1 MSLLC
6 NINSI
11 ILHPKK
17 YTNFNIYIC
26 FLKNSKMKMSFQ
38 KLRLLMKKIFQ
49 IQIFLSILTFQ
60 LKLRSISETPTL
72 TFSNELITATVSG
85 EGYKI
90 SSTTLTINQSGTYK
104 LTGSC
109 SECNIEVKKSTT
121 DVILILDS
129 LTLSCSTTAPITLK
143 KSTSVT
149 IQLEGISTI
158 TDLENINNES
168 TDENFEGAAI
178 KIKGEGNLI
187 IEGTGTLNA
196 NGSSCKNGIKGNEKS
211 IIKINSGEI
220 IINAANSGL
229 VSDGAIIINDGVLNI
244 NSNNDGI
251 KSEPDST
258 DTESEGSITI
268 NGGTIN
274 INSKGDGIQ
283 VSNNLKITN
292 GNIKIT
298 TLSGFNDK
306 TFNSET
312 MSCKGL
318 KASKNENTNRIPS
331 IIISGGTFNINTA
344 DDAIHS
350 DDSITI
356 IGGIFIIFS
365 GDDGIHAD
373 TKVILGKEN
382 GSNDDLS
389 ITIKYSNEGI
399 EGINVKIY
407 SGTYNIYAMD
417 DGINGKSDSKA
428 NSPNIYVYGGE
439 MYINTES
446 DGFDSNGDI
455 FFYGGNIE
463 VWGMNAHGLNEPI
476 DHDGILEIKDTNIFA
491 GGTRGIHA
499 VHTHIKKK
507 NQNYIYST
515 SIISSDTNIY
525 VYDGNNNLVY
535 QTKTPKKVD
544 YLFYTSNKVNSDFYF
559 ANDEGRIRKNFVINI
574 KLSFIF
580 ILIFIIF

>member
-1 MSLLC
+1 
-6 NINSI
+6 
-11 ILHPKK
+11 
-17 YTNFNIYIC
+17 
-26 FLKNSKMKMSFQ
+26 MSFQ

-109 SECNIEVKKSTT
+109 SVCNIEVKKSTT

-129 LTLSCSTTAPITLK
+129 LTLSCSTTAPIALK

-149 IQLEGISTI
+149 IQLEGTSTI

-196 NGSSCKNGIKGNEKS
+196 DGSRCKNGIKGNEKS
-211 IIKINSGEI
+211 LIKINSGEI
-220 IINAANSGL
+220 NINAANSGL

-251 KSEPDST
+251 KSEPDLT

-318 KASKNENTNRIPS
+318 KASKKENTNRIPS
-331 IIISGGTFNINTA
+331 IIISGGTFNINTP

-356 IGGIFIIFS
+356 TDGIFIIFS

-373 TKVILGKEN
+373 TQVILGKEN

-399 EGINVKIY
+399 EGINVKI
-407 SGTYNIYAMD
+407 
-417 DGINGKSDSKA
+417 
-428 NSPNIYVYGGE
+428 
-439 MYINTES
+439 
-446 DGFDSNGDI
+446 I
-455 FFYGGNIE
+455 F
-463 VWGMNAHGLNEPI
+463 
-476 DHDGILEIKDTNIFA
+476 
-491 GGTRGIHA
+491 R
-499 VHTHIKKK
+499 
-507 NQNYIYST
+507 
-515 SIISSDTNIY
+515 
-525 VYDGNNNLVY
+525 
-535 QTKTPKKVD
+535 
-544 YLFYTSNKVNSDFYF
+544 YL
-559 ANDEGRIRKNFVINI
+559 
-574 KLSFIF
+574 
-580 ILIFIIF
+580 